1 MAEKGETSS
10 KPRRRVL
17 ADDIEASGDRARYG
31 LIWRLA
37 MPVLLQN
44 FLGMFVGWS
53 DSILAGQIL
62 GDPVLLA
69 AGVVS
74 GYLLW
79 FMESIGAVIFVGSQA
94 IISRLLGARNT
105 RDANT
110 ILGQSITL
118 AILLGVLLTVG
129 VMIAADLA
137 AQLLNQNGPAG
148 KAVAVYLRIVAVSS
162 VPMMILVVGTSCLR
176 AAGHNQP
183 TMVIYLIVNAVNIAV
198 SWLLAIGVGPI
209 PPLGWEG
216 IAAGTAISF
225 FIGGLATLVVL
236 RRGFVDLKLSSIPWI
251 PDRPATSRILKIG
264 IPGAASSLVIVVC
277 QLWFLAIIGSL
288 GETSTAAHG
297 VAIRCE
303 SMSWLWGDS
312 FSIAAATLVG
322 QSLGAGRPT
331 LARQYGWAS
340 LYLSTAVLCGMGVLF
355 LSIADQFVMIF
366 ANADALSVRNE
377 AASVLRIIAFGMP
390 ALSASIVLT
399 GALRGAGDVTIP
411 FIYNSV
417 GMLLFRIPL
426 AYALTGGIWSLGLW
440 GAWIGMVA
448 DLYARGFFSLARFL
462 ADGWTKRDL

>member
-1 MAEKGETSS
+1 
-10 KPRRRVL
+10 
-17 ADDIEASGDRARYG
+17 
-31 LIWRLA
+31 

-62 GDPVLLA
+62 GDPVYLA

-79 FMESIGAVIFVGSQA
+79 FMESIGSVIYVGSQA

-110 ILGQSITL
+110 ILGLSITL
-118 AILLGVLLTVG
+118 AIFMGVVLTIG
-129 VMIAADLA
+129 VMISADLA
-137 AQLLNQNGPAG
+137 AHMLNQDGRAG
-148 KAVAVYLRIVAVSS
+148 EAVAVYLRIVCVSS

-176 AAGHNQP
+176 AAGHNRS
-183 TMVIYLIVNAVNIAV
+183 TMVIYLLVNGVNIAV
-198 SWLLAIGVGPI
+198 SWLLAVGIGPI
-209 PPLGWEG
+209 PSLGWEG

-225 FIGGLATLVVL
+225 FVGGLATLVVL
-236 RRGFVDLKLSSIPWI
+236 RRGFVDLKLASIPWI
-251 PDRPATSRILKIG
+251 PQMQATKRILTIG
-264 IPGAASSLVIVVC
+264 IPGAASSLVIVIC

-303 SMSWLWGDS
+303 SMSWLWGES

-355 LSIADQFVMIF
+355 LLIADQFVMIF
-366 ANADALSVRNE
+366 ANADAPIVRSE
-377 AASVLRIIAFGMP
+377 AAGVLRIIAFGMP

-417 GMLLFRIPL
+417 GMLVFRIPL

-440 GAWIGMVA
+440 GAWVGMVS
-448 DLYARGFFSLARFL
+448 DLYARGLFSLARFL
-462 ADGWTKRDL
+462 ADGWTRRDI